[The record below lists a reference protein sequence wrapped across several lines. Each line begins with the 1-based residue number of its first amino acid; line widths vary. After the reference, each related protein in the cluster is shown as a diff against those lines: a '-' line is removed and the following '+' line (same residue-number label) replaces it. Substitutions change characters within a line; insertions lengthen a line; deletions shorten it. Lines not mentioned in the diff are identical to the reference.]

1 MEKYY
6 LLPCTFHHSK
16 EAEDNIKKGNALPLA
31 GGKISFSNCKIIS
44 NHSVNN
50 SIVIDATK
58 PETWNNSNINKN
70 SVAILINKLSRKP
83 NNFMGLNKD
92 NFHIIGVVNI
102 SPDSF
107 SPVNKKIVVKEAI
120 EKSIQLYQDGASII
134 DIGGESTRPGAIQ
147 IDSEEEQ
154 RRIIPV
160 IKELSKQKIL
170 VSCDTRNT
178 STMVKAIDAG
188 ARIINDISALSDK
201 NSAQVI
207 RENGVGVIL
216 MHMKGNPSNMQD
228 NPKYENVLYEILTFL
243 ETRKNY
249 ANSEG
254 IPNEKIL
261 VDPGIGF
268 GKTDEHN
275 IKIFKN
281 LSMLHNLQCN
291 IAIGASRKS
300 LIGRITKTPN
310 QEERLPGSLSLA
322 LVAMMQ
328 GVQFFRVHDV
338 KETIQALNIWKKLY
352 NE

>member
-1 MEKYY
+1 VKKYY
-6 LLPCTFHHSK
+6 ILPCTFHYSK
-16 EAEDNIKKGNALPLA
+16 EAEDKIKSGSALPLA
-31 GGKISFSNCKIIS
+31 GGKISFSDCKIIS
-44 NHSVNN
+44 NHSINN
-50 SIVIDATK
+50 NNFIDATK
-58 PETWNNSNINKN
+58 PETWNNSSIKK
-70 SVAILINKLSRKP
+70 SSIETLINKLIMKP
-83 NNFMGLNKD
+83 NDFMGLNKN

-107 SPVNKKIVVKEAI
+107 TSVNKRVVSKKAI
-120 EKSIQLYQDGASII
+120 EKSIELYHDGASII
-134 DIGGESTRPGAIQ
+134 DIGGESTRPGAIR
-147 IDSEEEQ
+147 IDPEEEQ

-160 IKELSKQKIL
+160 IKELSKQNIL

-178 STMVKAIDAG
+178 STMVKAIEAG

-207 RENGVGVIL
+207 YENEVGVIL
-216 MHMKGNPSNMQD
+216 MHMKGNPSNMQ
-228 NPKYENVLYEILTFL
+228 NSPQYENVLYEILTFL
-243 ETRKNY
+243 ENRKNY
-249 ANSEG
+249 ANSIG
-254 IPNEKIL
+254 ISNEKIL
-261 VDPGIGF
+261 LDPGIGF

-281 LSMLHNLQCN
+281 LSMLHNLKCN

-310 QEERLPGSLSLA
+310 QDERLPGSLSLA

-338 KETIQALNIWKKLY
+338 KETIQSLNIWKKLY